1 MKYFDVNFAYYY
13 YVCMRCVYGFPHLTT
28 ENAMNTAFVFA
39 TTGGYQKILMVLSF
53 RNLEILFCKI
63 IRFCFKLNLSAY
75 FFLLKGFLF
84 LCVVLLCSLLKF
96 KHSKVGIR
104 KERTASY
111 VLRHILADTVPN
123 SLSHPVL
130 LYKI

>member
-1 MKYFDVNFAYYY
+1 MF
-13 YVCMRCVYGFPHLTT
+13 T
-28 ENAMNTAFVFA
+28 
-39 TTGGYQKILMVLSF
+39 TTGASKDSENVSF
-53 RNLEILFCKI
+53 RDLKGGVFCKVVHI
-63 IRFCFKLNLSAY
+63 CFMLNFSA
-75 FFLLKGFLF
+75 FLRGLFLL
-84 LCVVLLCSLLKF
+84 VVLLCSLLKF

>member
-1 MKYFDVNFAYYY
+1 
-13 YVCMRCVYGFPHLTT
+13 
-28 ENAMNTAFVFA
+28 MNTAFVFT

-63 IRFCFKLNLSAY
+63 VRFYFKLNLSAY
-75 FFLLKGFLF
+75 FFFKRVLF